1 MRVPVDWLRE
11 YVAVPHDATGE
22 AIAASL
28 VAVGLEEEGLHTGGV
43 TGPLV
48 VGRVLT
54 EDPEPQKNGKTIN
67 WCTVDVGDSQRHRR
81 APGRRLR
88 RAQLR
93 GR

>member
-11 YVAVPHDATGE
+11 YVAVPQDATGE

-48 VGRVLT
+48 VGR
-54 EDPEPQKNGKTIN
+54 
-67 WCTVDVGDSQRHRR
+67 
-81 APGRRLR
+81 
-88 RAQLR
+88 
-93 GR
+93 